1 MGFSSVTVITQF
13 YHISRTKLAFNKLGV
28 ENIYSV
34 HADYLPQPPLAK
46 ASISN
51 DTIKLNLSCGAI
63 GCGTCAIAAFN
74 QEEADSMLGLDGEDE
89 FVIYAAPVGVI
100 WNVQKKRL
108 YE

>member
-1 MGFSSVTVITQF
+1 MENNQYI
-13 YHISRTKLAFNKLGV
+13 KNK
-28 ENIYSV
+28 IYSNREFMKSAF
-34 HADYLPQPPLAK
+34 ADEGYATDQQKQLAQPPLAK

-100 WNVQKKRL
+100 
-108 YE
+108 